1 MTNTNNR
8 NLVVEAREKG
18 SLLNHLNFKEI
29 LVILRDYN
37 PERNRIEHNAITL
50 CSDDEMIIRTDGTVI
65 MGLEKRNGLYF
76 TYNKRYNLPYIQG
89 ATVEAREFIKQKIYE
104 KLQEPQKAKMIAV
117 RNVIKYYD
125 DLKVKYAK
133 ELKELTDN
141 KYKNISSAN
150 KEIAVDKQN
159 NKEKKETRTMNTKG
173 NTNMRIIAK
182 KELATVK
189 LMSLAHTMRRAANL
203 DMPYREQMSMF
214 LKYEWRLCKASG
226 DITDLIAEIGL
237 TVEQIGIS
245 DLVTLIPARPEQ
257 STPVMPKDEACPDIL
272 DESEDNKDDN
282 QVVEEKKPEMPT
294 DEEKQTSK
302 ETYFIMESKNK
313 LAFNMIRN
321 GASSYFCPFKGEH
334 PEGYI
339 AQKTVEFLLGGY
351 KQNSLPSN
359 SVYVFP
365 DCIFKR
371 VMASMKLKVVMKN
384 HNISFKKLED
394 FNVQSLLA

>member
-1 MTNTNNR
+1 MTNIIAKRKEMENI
-8 NLVVEAREKG
+8 LA
-18 SLLNHLNFKEI
+18 SLNFKEV

-50 CSDDEMIIRTDGTVI
+50 YSDDEMIIRTDGIVI
-65 MGLEKRNGLYF
+65 MGIEKANGLYF
-76 TYNKRYNLPYIQG
+76 TYNKLKYELPYIQG
-89 ATVEAREFIKQKIYE
+89 ATIEARKFIKDKIYE
-104 KLQEPQKAKMIAV
+104 KLKEPQKAKMIAV

-125 DLKVKYAK
+125 ELRKQYSE
-133 ELKELTDN
+133 ELKGLSEN

-189 LMSLAHTMRRAANL
+189 LMTLAHTMRRAANL

-257 STPVMPKDEACPDIL
+257 KPFIPSVDEIKDETCPTFN
-272 DESEDNKDDN
+272 SEEQNKDKAEKEPED
-282 QVVEEKKPEMPT
+282 KKPEMPT
-294 DEEKQTSK
+294 EEKEKSSNK
-302 ETYFIMESKNK
+302 VFVMESKNQ
-313 LAFNMIRN
+313 LIFNVIDN
-321 GASSYFCPFKGEH
+321 KKSVPWIVAPGTNTEAYTGDLVVK
-334 PEGYI
+334 
-339 AQKTVEFLLGGY
+339 FLSGGY
-351 KQNSLPSN
+351 RQNKLPSN
-359 SVYVFP
+359 VTFVFP
-365 DCIFKR
+365 EPIFR
-371 VMASMKLKVVMKN
+371 RIMGNIVLKNLLKN
-384 HNISFKKLED
+384 NNVSIKKLED